1 VKSPNLF
8 RRLSIRL
15 RITIGSLL
23 IATLLFGIAVIAFR
37 AQVQSILSS
46 TTTTVL
52 AHDAAPSL
60 AEIRANPQDQIDEP
74 GRGQLVAVVDPK
86 GVVVQSTLPKSLE
99 KRLDLLLTV
108 GTKGT
113 TVRGADDDYRIV
125 TTTVPT
131 SSGNWHVI
139 AARNE
144 ESAVLLLDRL
154 TQALLVGAIVL
165 VAGFGIASWLLT
177 GASLRPVTRMRE
189 QAEAIV
195 ALGSREPLSTGPARD
210 EISALATTLNE
221 FISDV
226 RQSVERERQL
236 VSDASHELR
245 SPLAVLMTQLEL
257 AHLNSGDAEA
267 LEKEISVAQR
277 SVQRLSSLA
286 TSLLELSQ
294 LEAGTQQGESDWAEL
309 AAELATSV
317 DQARLLAVAANVT
330 IDFDIPPG
338 TDSGNTNAMT
348 YAIARSNFA
357 RVLSNLTSN
366 AVSAMPDGGSI
377 QISMRQSASHIALSV
392 TDTGPGMPT
401 DFIPIA
407 FDRFSRPDDARA
419 RHDGGSGLGLAIVL
433 AIVTSANG
441 TISLSNKT
449 RGGATGLTVTI
460 SFPAKG
466 HNAPVPV

>member
-1 VKSPNLF
+1 VKSPSLF

-46 TTTTVL
+46 TTATVL

-60 AEIRANPQDQIDEP
+60 AEIRANPQGQIDEP
-74 GRGQLVAVVDPK
+74 GRGQLVAIIDPK
-86 GVVVQSTLPKSLE
+86 EVVVQSTLPKSLE
-99 KRLDLLLTV
+99 KKLDLLLTV
-108 GTKGT
+108 GAKGT
-113 TVRGADDDYRIV
+113 TVRGADDDYRVV
-125 TTTVPT
+125 TTTVVTT
-131 SSGNWHVI
+131 SGTWHVI

-154 TQALLVGAIVL
+154 TQALLFGAIVL

-195 ALGSREPLSTGPARD
+195 ALGSTEPLPTGPARD

-226 RQSVERERQL
+226 RQSIERERQL

-257 AHLNSGDAEA
+257 AHLNTGDAVA

-277 SVQRLSSLA
+277 SVKRMSSVA

-294 LEAGTQQGESDWAEL
+294 LEAGSQQGESTWAEL

-317 DQARLLAVAANVT
+317 DQSRLLAVAAHVT
-330 IDFDIPPG
+330 IDFDIPLG
-338 TDSGNTNAMT
+338 TDASNANDVT

-357 RVLSNLTSN
+357 RVLGNLTSN
-366 AVSAMPDGGSI
+366 AVTAMPNGGSI
-377 QISMRQSASHIALSV
+377 HISMRQSASQIALSV
-392 TDTGPGMPT
+392 TDSGPGMPT

-419 RHDGGSGLGLAIVL
+419 RQDGGSGLGLAIVQ

-441 TISLSNKT
+441 TVSLANKT
-449 RGGATGLTVTI
+449 GGGAAGLTVTI
-460 SFPAKG
+460 SLPAKS